1 MSETMSTSS
10 QKMPFL
16 GFTFKGKHSS
26 EFGIIRVI
34 NGDRLKEDL
43 TPEFQDI
50 TQEIEGADG
59 MFYYGTKYKKRD
71 FVIDFAFD
79 NLSEGQLAD
88 LKRWLNGKEI
98 GDLEF
103 DEKEGVIYSAKVTGK
118 AVVNYIPFDGATTNS
133 TIYKGEGSVTFT
145 CYFPFG
151 RQPMSTTGQGNVYT
165 IEVGDLPSRPVI
177 WLEEE
182 VKREDEITICK
193 EKSTGP
199 ILLVIKADSDVT
211 TLKIDCKSFLIT
223 DGTDI
228 YNHWITQGDFFST
241 EDVTSFWIS
250 KTATVMYDKLSY

>member
-1 MSETMSTSS
+1 MSETMRTSS

-16 GFTFKGKHSS
+16 GFTFRGRHSS

-59 MFYYGTKYKKRD
+59 MLYYGTKYKKRD

-88 LKRWLNGKEI
+88 LKRWLNGREI

-103 DEKEGVIYSAKVTGK
+103 DEKEGIIYSAKVTGK
-118 AVVNYIPFDGATTNS
+118 AVVNYIPFDGATTDS

-151 RQPMSTTGQGNVYT
+151 RQLLTASGTNNIYT

-177 WLEEE
+177 QLGET
-182 VKREDEITICK
+182 KGEDEIVIRRK
-193 EKSTGP
+193 NSTGP
-199 ILLVIKADSDVT
+199 VLLTIKAGSDVSNLT
-211 TLKIDCKSFLIT
+211 IDCKRFLIT

-228 YNHWITQGDFFST
+228 FNHWITQGDFFST
-241 EDVTSFWIS
+241 EDTISFWIS
-250 KTATVMYDKLSY
+250 MAVTTVTYDKLSY

>member
-1 MSETMSTSS
+1 MSETTSTSS

-16 GFTFKGKHSS
+16 GFTFRGKHSS

-59 MFYYGTKYKKRD
+59 ILYYGTKYKKRD

-79 NLSEGQLAD
+79 NLSEDQLAD
-88 LKRWLNGKEI
+88 LKRWLNGREI

-103 DEKEGVIYSAKVTGK
+103 DEKEGIIYSAKVTGK
-118 AVVNYIPFDGATTNS
+118 AVVNYIPFEGATTDS

-151 RQPMSTTGQGNVYT
+151 RQSLTVSGTNNVYT
-165 IEVGDLPSRPVI
+165 ISAGDLPSRPVI
-177 WLEEE
+177 QLGEVEEGE
-182 VKREDEITICK
+182 VIICK
-193 EKSTGP
+193 EKSTDSV
-199 ILLVIKADSDVT
+199 LLAIKADSDVSN
-211 TLKIDCKSFLIT
+211 LKIDCKSFLIT

-241 EDVTSFWIS
+241 EDATSFWIS
-250 KTATVMYDKLSY
+250 MAATVTYDKLSY

>member
-1 MSETMSTSS
+1 MSETMRASS

-16 GFTFKGKHSS
+16 GFTFRGKHSS

-59 MFYYGTKYKKRD
+59 MLYYGTKYKKRD

-79 NLSEGQLAD
+79 NLSEGQLAN
-88 LKRWLNGKEI
+88 LKGWLNGREI
-98 GDLEF
+98 GNLEF
-103 DEKEGVIYSAKVTGK
+103 DEKEGIIYSAKVTGK
-118 AVVNYIPFDGATTNS
+118 AVVNYIPFEGATTDS

-151 RQPMSTTGQGNVYT
+151 RQSMSPTGHNNVYK

-177 WLEEE
+177 QLNGAEGEE
-182 VKREDEITICK
+182 IIIK
-193 EKSTGP
+193 EKTTESV
-199 ILLVIKADSDVT
+199 LLAIKVDSVVSN
-211 TLKIDCKSFLIT
+211 LKIDCKNFLIT

-228 YNHWITQGDFFST
+228 YNHWITEGDFFSI
-241 EDVTSFWIS
+241 EKETSLQIS
-250 KTATVMYDKLSY
+250 KAATVTYDKLSY

>member
-1 MSETMSTSS
+1 MSETMRASS
-10 QKMPFL
+10 QKIPFL
-16 GFTFKGKHSS
+16 GFTFRGRHSS

-59 MFYYGTKYKKRD
+59 MLYYGTKYKKRD

-98 GDLEF
+98 GDLEL

-118 AVVNYIPFDGATTNS
+118 TVVSYIPFEGATKNS
-133 TIYKGEGSVTFT
+133 TIYKGEGNVTFT

-151 RQPMSTTGQGNVYT
+151 RHSLTTSGTNNVYT
-165 IEVGDLPSRPVI
+165 IEAGDLPSRPVI
-177 WLEEE
+177 QLGEVEES
-182 VKREDEITICK
+182 EIIIRK
-193 EKSTGP
+193 ENSTGP
-199 ILLVIKADSDVT
+199 VLLAIKVDSDVFNLT
-211 TLKIDCKSFLIT
+211 IDCKRFLIT

-241 EDVTSFWIS
+241 EDATSFWLS

>member
-1 MSETMSTSS
+1 MSETMRTSS

-16 GFTFKGKHSS
+16 GFTFRGKHSS

-34 NGDRLKEDL
+34 NGNRLKEDL
-43 TPEFQDI
+43 TPGFQDI

-59 MFYYGTKYKKRD
+59 MLYYGTKYKKKD

-79 NLSEGQLAD
+79 NLSESQLVD
-88 LKRWLNGKEI
+88 LKSWLNGREI

-103 DEKEGVIYSAKVTGK
+103 DERKGIIYSAKVTGK
-118 AVVNYIPFDGATTNS
+118 AVVNYIPFEGVTENS
-133 TIYKGEGSVTFT
+133 TIYKGEGNITFT

-151 RQPMSTTGQGNVYT
+151 RRTMSTTGQNNVYI

-177 WLEEE
+177 QLGE
-182 VKREDEITICK
+182 VKEEDEIIIRK
-193 EKSTGP
+193 ENSTGSV
-199 ILLVIKADSDVT
+199 LLAIKADSDISNLT
-211 TLKIDCKSFLIT
+211 IDCKRFLIT

-241 EDVTSFWIS
+241 EDTRSFWIS
-250 KTATVMYDKLSY
+250 KTATVTYDKLSY